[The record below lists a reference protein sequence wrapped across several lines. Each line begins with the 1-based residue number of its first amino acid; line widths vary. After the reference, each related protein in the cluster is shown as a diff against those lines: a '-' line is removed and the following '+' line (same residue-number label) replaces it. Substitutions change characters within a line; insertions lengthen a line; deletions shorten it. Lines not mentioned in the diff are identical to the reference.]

1 MLKYIITCY
10 NYIIGIYT
18 GNPSNNNNNNV
29 LVQLE
34 QRVSVMFN

>member
-1 MLKYIITCY
+1 MLKYIITYY

-18 GNPSNNNNNNV
+18 GNPSNNNNNV

-34 QRVSVMFN
+34 HRVRVMFN